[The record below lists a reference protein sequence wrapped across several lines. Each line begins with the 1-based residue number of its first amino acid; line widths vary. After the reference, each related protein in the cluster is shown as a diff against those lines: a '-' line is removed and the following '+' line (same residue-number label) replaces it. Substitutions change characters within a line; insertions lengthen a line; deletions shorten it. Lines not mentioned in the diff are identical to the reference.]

1 MLSFLLNRQYTEI
14 DNMSRVV
21 FFGNIFHSLTFTES
35 QTILNGFIAV
45 ENGKIIAIG
54 SKADYT
60 SWNYEHKKDFVE
72 FQLSENQFLMPG
84 FIDTHIHAPQVPN
97 IGLGL
102 DKPLME
108 WLNAYTFPT
117 ETEFKDKAFAKN
129 VYEKVVKRTL
139 SSGTT
144 TACYFATIHKTSSA
158 ILADEAHSQGQRALV
173 GKVAMNQYSPDHYI
187 EQLEDSIRDNEEFIQ
202 YVKSLGSD
210 LITPI
215 ITPRFAITCSMEMMR
230 KLASLASKY
239 DLPIQSHISENLD
252 EIKFTLEIFPGHK
265 NYAEVYDTAGL
276 LTNKCIMA
284 HCVHLEDREI
294 ELFAK
299 RKTSVAHCPNS
310 NTNLRSGL
318 CDVKRLING
327 GLKVG
332 LGTDISGGNRISI
345 LDSIRAALDVSHHLN
360 FMKKQNVL
368 GTGQVSSSEEN
379 LNYEPINYKQAIF
392 LATLGG
398 AQALAMDD
406 KTGNFQIGKSF
417 DALIIDAYAGAIDE
431 FELPKSLTDHLTSLD
446 KFEKLLQKFIYTGD
460 DRNIINVFVDGRQV
474 K

>member
-1 MLSFLLNRQYTEI
+1 MLFIHFSEELE
-14 DNMSRVV
+14 
-21 FFGNIFHSLTFTES
+21 ES
-35 QTILNGFIAV
+35 I
-45 ENGKIIAIG
+45 K
-54 SKADYT
+54 
-60 SWNYEHKKDFVE
+60 
-72 FQLSENQFLMPG
+72 
-84 FIDTHIHAPQVPN
+84 
-97 IGLGL
+97 
-102 DKPLME
+102 
-108 WLNAYTFPT
+108 
-117 ETEFKDKAFAKN
+117 
-129 VYEKVVKRTL
+129 
-139 SSGTT
+139 
-144 TACYFATIHKTSSA
+144 
-158 ILADEAHSQGQRALV
+158 
-173 GKVAMNQYSPDHYI
+173 
-187 EQLEDSIRDNEEFIQ
+187 DNEEFIQ

-215 ITPRFAITCSMEMMR
+215 ITPRFAITCSMEMMKKLA
-230 KLASLASKY
+230 KLASTY

-252 EIKFTLEIFPGHK
+252 EIKFTLDIFPGHK
-265 NYAEVYDTAGL
+265 NYAKVYDTAGL

-284 HCVHLEDREI
+284 HCVHLTDSEI

-299 RKTSVAHCPNS
+299 RKTSVAHCPHS

-360 FMKKQNVL
+360 FMKKQLVL
-368 GTGQVSSSEEN
+368 GTGKVPSNEEN
-379 LNYEPINYKQAIF
+379 EKYEPIDYKQAIY

-417 DALIIDAYAGAIDE
+417 DALVIDSYVGAVDE
-431 FELPKSLTDHLTSLD
+431 FKLPKSLTDHLTALD
-446 KFEKLLQKFIYTGD
+446 KFEKVLQKFIYTGD

>member
-1 MLSFLLNRQYTEI
+1 MY
-14 DNMSRVV
+14 
-21 FFGNIFHSLTFTES
+21 
-35 QTILNGFIAV
+35 
-45 ENGKIIAIG
+45 
-54 SKADYT
+54 
-60 SWNYEHKKDFVE
+60 
-72 FQLSENQFLMPG
+72 P
-84 FIDTHIHAPQVPN
+84 
-97 IGLGL
+97 
-102 DKPLME
+102 
-108 WLNAYTFPT
+108 
-117 ETEFKDKAFAKN
+117 
-129 VYEKVVKRTL
+129 
-139 SSGTT
+139 
-144 TACYFATIHKTSSA
+144 YFS
-158 ILADEAHSQGQRALV
+158 
-173 GKVAMNQYSPDHYI
+173 
-187 EQLEDSIRDNEEFIQ
+187 EQLEDSIKDNEDFIK

-215 ITPRFAITCSMEMMR
+215 ITPRFAITCSMEMM
-230 KLASLASKY
+230 KQLAELASTY

-284 HCVHLEDREI
+284 HCVHLEDSEI

-299 RKTSVAHCPNS
+299 RKTSVAHCPHS

-318 CDVKRLING
+318 CDVKRLIDG

-368 GTGQVSSSEEN
+368 GTGKIPANEEN
-379 LNYEPINYKQAIF
+379 EKYEPIDYKQGIF

-398 AQALAMDD
+398 AEALSMDD

-417 DALIIDAYAGAIDE
+417 DALIIDSYVGSVDE
-431 FELPKSLTDHLTSLD
+431 FDLPKSLTEHLTPLD

-460 DRNIINVFVDGRQV
+460 DRNIINVFVNGRQV